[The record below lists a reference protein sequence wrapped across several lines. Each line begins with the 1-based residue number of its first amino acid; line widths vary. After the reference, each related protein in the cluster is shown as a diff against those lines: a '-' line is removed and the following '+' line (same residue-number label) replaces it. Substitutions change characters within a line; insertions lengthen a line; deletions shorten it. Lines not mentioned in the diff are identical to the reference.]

1 MLLFDNTKQ
10 FEGVVQQVLLSEAP
24 VSREALRA
32 KAVDAVRA
40 AMMPRAERHY
50 IHVACASPSPCSS
63 PRMMK
68 FAWSSC
74 ISHPPTYRAAQL
86 GYPAHVLFFFESS
99 HGRGQSSGTE
109 TRQCT
114 AEKFHPS
121 LIQRSM

>member
-24 VSREALRA
+24 VSREALCA

-63 PRMMK
+63 PWMMQ
-68 FAWSSC
+68 FC
-74 ISHPPTYRAAQL
+74 
-86 GYPAHVLFFFESS
+86 
-99 HGRGQSSGTE
+99 RGS
-109 TRQCT
+109 
-114 AEKFHPS
+114 FVP
-121 LIQRSM
+121 